1 MPKLDEEK
9 AINFRLEMVRQA
21 MAEEDL
27 PKLTAPGKPALE
39 IIRKEM
45 CPSAEKI
52 RKKER
57 PEARVS
63 DFIPTKIVERETKI
77 QENVVEA
84 PPVKCKPKRR
94 SKYDTQELFEKLARR
109 HQKIANSL
117 RADKRQSAKRRYH
130 EVLAENFAFIAN
142 RGPCEEDDNLL
153 RIPPMFK
160 GALILTQ
167 ARSQPR
173 YY

>member
-1 MPKLDEEK
+1 MHKVEEEK
-9 AINFRLEMVRQA
+9 AISFRLDLVRRA

-27 PKLTAPGKPALE
+27 PKLAASGKSALE
-39 IIRKEM
+39 IIRKEV
-45 CPSAEKI
+45 CPDAEKT
-52 RKKER
+52 RKEKR
-57 PEARVS
+57 PEAHVS

-77 QENVVEA
+77 QENVVEV
-84 PPVKCKPKRR
+84 PPAKCKPKRH
-94 SKYDTQELFEKLARR
+94 SKYDTQELFEKLARH
-109 HQKIANSL
+109 HQKIADSL
-117 RADKRQSAKRRYH
+117 RDNKRQAAKRRYH
-130 EVLAENFAFIAN
+130 EVLAENFAFIAD
-142 RGPCEEDDNLL
+142 RGPVEEDNNLL